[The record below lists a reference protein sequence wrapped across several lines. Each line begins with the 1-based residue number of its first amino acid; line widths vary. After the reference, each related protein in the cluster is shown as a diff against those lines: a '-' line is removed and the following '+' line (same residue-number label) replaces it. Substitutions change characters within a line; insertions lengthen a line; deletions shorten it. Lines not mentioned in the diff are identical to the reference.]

1 MTGDSAGC
9 CLRGAMKAEDI
20 KETDSAALAP
30 AFLERPSPAVRQ
42 PSAAF
47 ALALASISFIG
58 PLAVHLFIPVI
69 PAVKVALGISDALA
83 QLTFSIALFAMAF
96 ATLVYGSLS
105 DRYGRRPVLLSGL
118 CLFLV
123 GSAVSA
129 FAHSVLTLVF
139 GRLIQAIG
147 AGCGVTLVRAI
158 AQDVYGRNL
167 VKAIAYLTMA
177 YTLGPM
183 IAPIAGGILI
193 DAFGWRSAFDFAL
206 AAGALIALGAYWA
219 VFESRPPAAR
229 VPPGLRGQSV
239 LRDYAA
245 LFRHVRFAAF
255 VLQSGLCTATFLV
268 TATAASS
275 LMKQMLHRPSAE
287 FGFYFLLFPFGF
299 LSGNFVTS
307 RIGTRVANETMVL
320 AGSLVVFATVVGQSS
335 VQLSGAVTPL
345 TLFVPG
351 FFISFAQGISL
362 PYAQAG
368 AMAVNPKLAGTAA
381 GIGVF
386 MQNFAGAAFA
396 QLYGLLADGTV
407 WPLAQTTA
415 ITGVLVVAAGAA
427 PFCMARRAN

>member
-1 MTGDSAGC
+1 MKVEEIKEMTGAS
-9 CLRGAMKAEDI
+9 
-20 KETDSAALAP
+20 TVP
-30 AFLERPSPAVRQ
+30 ASLEYPSSVVPR

-58 PLAVHLFIPVI
+58 PLAVHLFMPVI
-69 PAVKVALGISDALA
+69 PAVKIALGISDALA

-129 FAHSVLTLVF
+129 FANSVLTLVF

-177 YTLGPM
+177 YTIGPM
-183 IAPIAGGILI
+183 IAPVAGGILI
-193 DAFGWRSAFDFAL
+193 DAFGWRSAFVFAL
-206 AAGALIALGAYWA
+206 AAGALISLNAYWA
-219 VFESRPPAAR
+219 VFESRPPPAVSSSR
-229 VPPGLRGQSV
+229 TGGGV
-239 LRDYAA
+239 LQDYVA
-245 LFRHVRFAAF
+245 LFRHLRFAAF
-255 VLQSGLCTATFLV
+255 VLQSGLCTASFLV

-275 LMKQMLHRPSAE
+275 LMKQTLHRPSTE
-287 FGFYFLLFPFGF
+287 FGLYFLLFPFGF

-307 RIGTRVANETMVL
+307 RVGTRVANETMVL
-320 AGSLVVFATVVGQSS
+320 AGSLLVFATVTAQSC
-335 VQLSGAVTPL
+335 VQLSGYVTPL

-368 AMAVNPKLAGTAA
+368 ALATNPKLAGTAA
-381 GIGVF
+381 GVGVF

-407 WPLAQTTA
+407 LPMAQTTA
-415 ITGVLVVAAGAA
+415 ITGLLVLAAGAT
-427 PFCMARRAN
+427 PFYIARRRIPSVIR

>member
-1 MTGDSAGC
+1 MAG
-9 CLRGAMKAEDI
+9 RGANEVE
-20 KETDSAALAP
+20 ETEEMEEINAVSFAP
-30 AFLERPSPAVRQ
+30 ASRETPSSVVRP

-58 PLAVHLFIPVI
+58 PLAIHLFLPVI
-69 PAVKVALGISDALA
+69 PAVKIALRISEPLA
-83 QLTFSIALFAMAF
+83 QLTFSIALFVMAF
-96 ATLVYGSLS
+96 STLVYGSLS
-105 DRYGRRPVLLSGL
+105 DRYGRRPVLISGL

-123 GSAVSA
+123 GSAVSVMA
-129 FAHSVLTLVF
+129 NSVLTLVF

-177 YTLGPM
+177 YTIGPM

-193 DAFGWRSAFDFAL
+193 DAFGWRSVFGFAL
-206 AAGALIALGAYWA
+206 AAGGLITLNAYLA
-219 VFESRPPAAR
+219 VFESRPPASSRRA
-229 VPPGLRGQSV
+229 GRGV
-239 LRDYAA
+239 LRNYVA
-245 LFRHVRFAAF
+245 LFSRLRFAAF
-255 VLQSGLCTATFLV
+255 VLQSGFCTATFLV

-275 LMKQMLHRPSAE
+275 LMKETLHRPSSE
-287 FGFYFLLFPFGF
+287 FGLYFLLYPFGF
-299 LSGNFVTS
+299 LFGNFISS
-307 RIGTRVANETMVL
+307 RIATRIANETMVF
-320 AGSLVVFATVVGQSS
+320 AGSLVLFVTVTLQSGAH
-335 VQLSGAVTPL
+335 LSGYLTPL

-368 AMAVNPKLAGTAA
+368 ALAIDAKLAGTAA

-407 WPLAQTTA
+407 VPLAQTTA
-415 ITGVLVVAAGAA
+415 ITGLVCLVAGTA
-427 PFCMARRAN
+427 PFLMARRRQPA